1 MIGTL
6 PEYIDRQLCR
16 NESEGPSLNSG
27 KLIWWIGIPGVLLV
41 LGVMAFAIFEPIQV
55 LPRIRLSPG
64 YLLVDQA
71 GDSFTSEDVR
81 GDIVLYT
88 FRHSSCGD
96 DCVGLDQT
104 MTEVRDRLGEVD
116 MGDTDFRLVTIS
128 FDPATDTSEILA
140 AEADALEA
148 DGVQWR
154 LATGEE
160 AHLANVVK
168 AGFKV
173 WYEEQDD
180 GSFAFDPTL
189 ILVDGW
195 GVIRGEYEYQTL
207 KSDADKIIHHLDIL
221 TEEIRNASGAVGLAY
236 EAAHLFLC
244 YP

>member
-1 MIGTL
+1 MS
-6 PEYIDRQLCR
+6 EYIDRWRCR
-16 NESEGPSLNSG
+16 YGAERHSLNSR
-27 KLIWWIGIPGVLLV
+27 KLIWWIGIPGALLV

-64 YLLVDQA
+64 YLLEDQA
-71 GDSFTSEDVR
+71 GESFTSEDVR

-88 FRHSSCGD
+88 FRHSGCGD
-96 DCVGLDQT
+96 ECAGLDQT
-104 MTEVRDRLGEVD
+104 MIDVRNRLGEVD

-128 FDPATDTSEILA
+128 FDPATDTTEVLT
-140 AEADALEA
+140 AEADAFGA

-154 LATGEE
+154 FATGEE
-160 AHLANVVK
+160 EHLANVVK
-168 AGFKV
+168 AGFRV

-180 GSFAFDPTL
+180 GSFSFDPTL
-189 ILVDGW
+189 VLVDGW
-195 GVIRGEYEYQTL
+195 GVIRGEYEYQTI

-221 TEEIRNASGAVGLAY
+221 TEEIRNANGAVGLAY